1 MNIIL
6 LFIDHFIEKIH
17 PKIICKL
24 MLCNKNL
31 YKYLNTIM
39 NSNICINSTTLQNI
53 TINTHLIFNNH
64 EYFNKYFKLELI
76 NIYNRYKC
84 NYNNEIITIITLN
97 ELILRTMPDIY
108 DNSQRVQDIKLL
120 LYLGANI
127 DTIELKH
134 NQLLRQLLNKSLNFI
149 IPFSIK
155 YINDIVFANMQ
166 LQSVII
172 SESVEYIGIGAFENN
187 NLQSIIFPDSLIHI
201 GMRAFKSNK
210 LLSIS
215 LPNNNI
221 YIGINCFYCNN
232 LSMITIPES
241 VKNIE
246 LNAFSDNPNCIFR
259 ISKNTKFNTKIF
271 DKNSTII
278 VY

>member
-6 LFIDHFIEKIH
+6 LFIDHFIENIH

-24 MLCNKNL
+24 MMCNKNL
-31 YKYLNTIM
+31 YKYLNKIINPNTIQC
-39 NSNICINSTTLQNI
+39 SNI
-53 TINTHLIFNNH
+53 NTRFIFNNI
-64 EYFNKYFKLELI
+64 EYFNKYLKLELI
-76 NIYNRYKC
+76 NIYNRYKYI
-84 NYNNEIITIITLN
+84 YNNELITITTLN
-97 ELILRTMPDIY
+97 ELILRTIPDIY
-108 DNSQRVQDIKLL
+108 DNQQRYQDIKLL

-134 NQLLRQLLNKSLNFI
+134 NQLLRQLLNKSVNFI
-149 IPFSIK
+149 IPFPIK
-155 YINDIVFANMQ
+155 YINDIVFTNMQ
-166 LQSVII
+166 LESVII
-172 SESVEYIGIGAFENN
+172 PDTVEYIGIGAFENN
-187 NLQSIIFPDSLIHI
+187 NLKSIIFPDSLIHI

-210 LLSIS
+210 LLGIS

-221 YIGINCFYCNN
+221 HIGINCFYCNN